1 MTSDHGIEV
10 QQCEN

>member
-10 QQCEN
+10 H